1 MINYRTVYKLPDF
14 DSKLYKFSRDYPVIA
29 ILVGIMWFFAFVFGL
44 SSYMPNFEVGFFI
57 LFLSEIAIASV
68 YPIVNHS
75 IKYIGHNAVYTF
87 GDEEVTVVV
96 DDGKSTMSVKYSDIN
111 NMVLKYYEDRRT
123 GIGYYLEIEMCKRTH
138 MDSWTLLLSDD
149 MSAVI
154 KFLEDKVGVRVEPY
168 RE

>member
-1 MINYRTVYKLPDF
+1 M
-14 DSKLYKFSRDYPVIA
+14 
-29 ILVGIMWFFAFVFGL
+29 VFCL
-44 SSYMPNFEVGFFI
+44 
-57 LFLSEIAIASV
+57 SV
-68 YPIVNHS
+68 YPIVNHN

-138 MDSWTLLLSDD
+138 MDSWILLLSDD